1 MGFSLDGRIVG
12 GLKKRKE
19 NKTKQNKT
27 KEKKRK
33 EKKRK
38 EKKERNERR
47 RTNMHEN
54 LVLSPFLTIK
64 KKQGPLT
71 NSSRIEI
78 ALGTKFFKRI
88 LSFARPDTNQ
98 LFSLP
103 WSARNLRYV
112 QVTKK
117 KKKKK
122 KKISLF
128 FKGCLYGYGGSHSQ

>member
-1 MGFSLDGRIVG
+1 
-12 GLKKRKE
+12 
-19 NKTKQNKT
+19 
-27 KEKKRK
+27 
-33 EKKRK
+33 
-38 EKKERNERR
+38 
-47 RTNMHEN
+47 MHEN
-54 LVLSPFLTIK
+54 LVLSPFLTIKKKKKKK

-117 KKKKK
+117 KEQKKNL
-122 KKISLF
+122 IFFQRLFVWLWRFSLSVTLVDNF
-128 FKGCLYGYGGSHSQ
+128 